1 MAHITRR
8 KTAAGEPRY
17 VVKYRAPAGRQREK
31 WFRTLVE
38 ARRYATTASADVI
51 SGRWVDPRAGRVTL
65 EEYANRWL
73 AQRPMLRPRTCE
85 TYEAQLRLHVI
96 PSLGGIE
103 LAKLTPAHVREWHS
117 GLIAGG
123 VSPNMAAKCYRLLRT
138 MMGTACADEL
148 IVRNPCVVKGAGL
161 EHTAERPVATAAEV
175 WEVAD
180 AIVER
185 FRCLVLLA
193 GFVGL
198 RVGELLGLERRHVN
212 LLHGTI
218 TVEQQEQQLRGGEL
232 ILGPPKTEAGVRTLA
247 LPPFLARE
255 LDTHLA
261 AYAAPGSHGRVFC
274 GERGGPLRRHVLQ
287 KHWSYARA
295 KAGLPEGFRMH
306 DLRHTANTL
315 TASSGASLK
324 EQMYR
329 MGHASAE
336 AALRYQHATRDR
348 DVAVA
353 KALDDLATAASPRRP
368 DDVLRALDASA

>member
-51 SGRWVDPRAGRVTL
+51 SGGWVDPRAGRVTL

-73 AQRPMLRPRTCE
+73 AQRPMLRPRTSE

-117 GLIAGG
+117 GLIADGS
-123 VSPNMAAKCYRLLRT
+123 SPNMAAKCYRLLRT

-148 IVRNPCVVKGAGL
+148 IVRNPCMVKGAGV
-161 EHTAERPVATAAEV
+161 ERCDERPVATIEQVWSAAAAVPEQH
-175 WEVAD
+175 
-180 AIVER
+180 
-185 FRCLVLLA
+185 RCLILLA

-198 RVGELLGLERRHVN
+198 RLGELLGLERRHVN
-212 LLHGTI
+212 LLHGTL
-218 TVEQQEQQLRGGEL
+218 TVAQQQQQLRGGEIVL
-232 ILGPPKTEAGVRTLA
+232 TRPKTDAGVRTLA
-247 LPPFLARE
+247 LPSFLIAE
-255 LDTHLA
+255 LDSHLA
-261 AYAAPGSHGRVFC
+261 SYGAPGPNGRVFT
-274 GERGGPLRRHVLQ
+274 GERGGPLYKQVVNKYWRR
-287 KHWSYARA
+287 ARVA
-295 KAGLPEGFRMH
+295 AGLPVGFRLH

-315 TASSGASLK
+315 TAASGASLR
-324 EQMYR
+324 ELMRR
-329 MGHASAE
+329 MGHASPA
-336 AALRYQHATRDR
+336 AALRYQHATDDR
-348 DVAVA
+348 DAALAAALGDLVGIATKKPSAV
-353 KALDDLATAASPRRP
+353 LCSI
-368 DDVLRALDASA
+368 DVGV